1 MNTVVNQIINSNN
14 NNNNNSNKLMQ
25 MSTATDNVTAA
36 SSILTGLLKPRL
48 LQLYSNNIVLD
59 NQQTNKVVH
68 SYLESNVLQQQS
80 DIKEQIEE
88 NLQQQQNELIKT
100 DDSSM
105 PLHEIDEKQNN
116 AEDIEENS
124 KLIDNNPIIM
134 NDVLPEQHDNNLM
147 NSNEIVQDV
156 LVIVNNNN
164 NIDENL
170 ELIIEPENLNI
181 KQKTDQD
188 EVNEDQQI
196 DNIVINF
203 QENDDDDDDDDEED
217 SAIKLNTI
225 NY

>member
-1 MNTVVNQIINSNN
+1 
-14 NNNNNSNKLMQ
+14 MQ

-68 SYLESNVLQQQS
+68 SYLESNVFQQQS

-164 NIDENL
+164 NNIDENL

-203 QENDDDDDDDDEED
+203 QENDDDDDDDDEEN

>member
-1 MNTVVNQIINSNN
+1 MKTVVNQIINSNN

-36 SSILTGLLKPRL
+36 ASILTGLLKPRL
-48 LQLYSNNIVLD
+48 LQQYSNNIVLD
-59 NQQTNKVVH
+59 NQQTNKVAH
-68 SYLESNVLQQQS
+68 SYLESNLLKQQQS

-88 NLQQQQNELIKT
+88 NLQLQQQQT

-105 PLHEIDEKQNN
+105 PLHEINEKQINV
-116 AEDIEENS
+116 EDIEENS

-156 LVIVNNNN
+156 PVIVNNNNNNN

-170 ELIIEPENLNI
+170 ELIIDPENLNI

-203 QENDDDDDDDDEED
+203 QENEDDDDDEED
-217 SAIKLNTI
+217 SAIKLDTI

>member
-1 MNTVVNQIINSNN
+1 MNTVVNQIINS
-14 NNNNNSNKLMQ
+14 NNNNSNKLMQ

-36 SSILTGLLKPRL
+36 ASILTGLLKPRL
-48 LQLYSNNIVLD
+48 LQQYSNNIVLD
-59 NQQTNKVVH
+59 NPQTNKVVR
-68 SYLESNVLQQQS
+68 SYLESNMLQQQQQS
-80 DIKEQIEE
+80 DINEQIEE
-88 NLQQQQNELIKT
+88 NLQQQQQNELIKT

-116 AEDIEENS
+116 AEDIEDNS

-156 LVIVNNNN
+156 PVIVNNN

-203 QENDDDDDDDDEED
+203 QENDDDDDDDEED

>member
-1 MNTVVNQIINSNN
+1 MKTVVNQIINSNNN

-36 SSILTGLLKPRL
+36 ASILTGLLKPRL
-48 LQLYSNNIVLD
+48 LQQYSNNIVLD
-59 NQQTNKVVH
+59 NQQTNKVAH
-68 SYLESNVLQQQS
+68 SYLESNLLQQQQS

-88 NLQQQQNELIKT
+88 NLQLQQQQT

-105 PLHEIDEKQNN
+105 PLHEINEKQINV
-116 AEDIEENS
+116 EDIEENS

-156 LVIVNNNN
+156 PVIVNNNN

-170 ELIIEPENLNI
+170 ELIIDPENLNI

-217 SAIKLNTI
+217 SAIKLDTI

>member
-1 MNTVVNQIINSNN
+1 MKTVVNQIINSNN

-36 SSILTGLLKPRL
+36 ASILTGLLKPRL
-48 LQLYSNNIVLD
+48 LQQYSNNIVLD
-59 NQQTNKVVH
+59 NQQTNKVAH
-68 SYLESNVLQQQS
+68 SYLESNLLQQQQS

-88 NLQQQQNELIKT
+88 NLQLQQQQT

-105 PLHEIDEKQNN
+105 PLHEINEKQINV
-116 AEDIEENS
+116 EDIEENS

-156 LVIVNNNN
+156 PVIVNNNNNN

-170 ELIIEPENLNI
+170 ELIIDPENLNI

-203 QENDDDDDDDDEED
+203 QENEDDDDDEED
-217 SAIKLNTI
+217 SAIKLDTI